1 MATNN
6 LNNPAL
12 TYTLD
17 QFIGMKYSDDI
28 TYHNFSII
36 EKIDDNIELVDHNII
51 EDYLDEL
58 ESICVKCELTLEQYR
73 KYKYKPD
80 LLAFDVYGSVQLD
93 FIIMLVN
100 DMIDPKEFDLKTIKL
115 PYASALKA
123 FLSSVYN
130 SEYNYIQQ
138 NRAENNMQVI

>member
-100 DMIDPKEFDLKTIKL
+100 DMIDPKEFDLKTIML

-123 FLSSVYN
+123 F
-130 SEYNYIQQ
+130 
-138 NRAENNMQVI
+138 

>member
-115 PYASALKA
+115 PYASA
-123 FLSSVYN
+123 
-130 SEYNYIQQ
+130 
-138 NRAENNMQVI
+138 